1 MKIDTL
7 YQPKLSASGK
17 VTVAVC
23 FAFLGNAAVAAN
35 IEAIGQTSVQQQHNV
50 DIVNIAAPTAQGLSH
65 NQYNKYNVSQHGAVL
80 NNALSAGKSQL
91 AGNLSA
97 NKNFQGQAASVI
109 LNEVVSKNPSLILGQ
124 QEIFGIAADY
134 VLANPNG
141 ITHNGGSILNAN
153 RASLVVGTPTVSD
166 GALKSFNIS
175 DNGKQLQVNGN
186 LSGNRVVDLL
196 APQVVVG
203 KSANVNAADAINV
216 SSGKSNFDYKT
227 AQIEALDAASNAPV
241 LDGHIFGSMRAGT
254 IRIHATDKRAKQNI
268 QNAAITGTRYLNI
281 DSKGNLSIQSANLTG
296 AQMELF
302 ARDTDIKGTVT
313 SHSANKSSSGKE
325 AQNVQH
331 FRSDRNKTETFTA
344 SNINA
349 SESLTL
355 NNSGSLNLS
364 AANINAGALT
374 ASATGNINSNAVK
387 TTNRT
392 ESDHTQSKGLWY
404 NNNLSSSA
412 DESLHQTKI
421 NAGSVNIATTGKV
434 QLDATELNSAADA
447 RIAAQQ
453 GIVLSSNS
461 ETDSSSTYVSF
472 KNETAALKTGIATK
486 SSKNS
491 TAHQTKISAAGDIG
505 LISEG
510 DLSTYGA
517 SIAANGNV
525 VTDVNNINL
534 GTQTTINTNSLD
546 DQKKYWGGLFGGE
559 SQVQN
564 NRTENLHG
572 SSITANSNV
581 VLGAKNGVNV
591 YGSTVEGQAGT
602 FVSSKAGNVDIKN
615 ATSTDTSAQSARK
628 GTIFNITTSK
638 TSSNSSIEKV
648 TGSTLVSN
656 ADLTVVSNKDI
667 NVIGSALFAAQK
679 LQLSSAGDLTIDAA
693 KAVENKQVNEYSIKG
708 YSGTETNKE
717 NGSVTAKAGIK
728 FTDTHTDTHSVGLNG
743 SILTGKNTQ
752 LSSNS
757 NVTVSGSQVNGEES
771 VNISA
776 ANDVNVVASKG
787 SNTVTESGRVTD
799 LGVSATAYEKNNVAG
814 VGVSVGITSTKTD
827 ATTVTNTSHVSNINT
842 GGNATI
848 TANGNI
854 NQEGTVINATGNV
867 VEAAKNVTHAAA
879 HSGAKSDVKQN
890 GGGLVV
896 SAGIS
901 TNKGIGGEIT
911 AQGQGNSST
920 HNESTATVTTIN
932 AGNAIVLANDKV
944 SDEGTKYDVTGA
956 INIDAG
962 SYHNTA
968 AHNTSNSS
976 SKQGGASLTVG
987 AYTKDGSNV
996 DVNANLNVNYA
1007 DENKKE
1013 STAVKGDMNATNVV
1027 INAKDSAEIAS
1038 NITANNNVNITAG
1051 NGVTFTESANTA
1063 SNQGTAV
1070 NVGIGAGATINVET
1084 GVAVPHVNG
1093 SVGVNKTDNASSTAA
1108 GANVAAGN
1116 EIKINANNGDVNL
1129 HGTNLV
1135 SNNSVEVE
1143 GNKVNTSGAI
1153 SSVNEKNLTVNVN
1166 GSYASGKPNGGIN
1179 AKGKNEA
1186 NVTNT
1191 ANTIQSDNVVITT
1204 GSPTGLSVNN
1214 TTINGNNVAYYYDDS
1229 KAPAANRYTYRPRQ
1243 PSYAKRRLRY

>member
-1 MKIDTL
+1 M
-7 YQPKLSASGK
+7 
-17 VTVAVC
+17 
-23 FAFLGNAAVAAN
+23 
-35 IEAIGQTSVQQQHNV
+35 
-50 DIVNIAAPTAQGLSH
+50 
-65 NQYNKYNVSQHGAVL
+65 
-80 NNALSAGKSQL
+80 
-91 AGNLSA
+91 
-97 NKNFQGQAASVI
+97 I

-268 QNAAITGTRYLNI
+268 QNAAIIGTRYLNI

-325 AQNVQH
+325 AKNVQH

-404 NNNLSSSA
+404 NNNLSSST
-412 DESLHQTKI
+412 DESLHQTK
-421 NAGSVNIATTGKV
+421 
-434 QLDATELNSAADA
+434 
-447 RIAAQQ
+447 
-453 GIVLSSNS
+453 
-461 ETDSSSTYVSF
+461 
-472 KNETAALKTGIATK
+472 
-486 SSKNS
+486 
-491 TAHQTKISAAGDIG
+491 
-505 LISEG
+505 
-510 DLSTYGA
+510 
-517 SIAANGNV
+517 
-525 VTDVNNINL
+525 
-534 GTQTTINTNSLD
+534 INTNSLD

-656 ADLTVVSNKDI
+656 ADLTFVSNKDI

-679 LQLSSAGDLTIDAA
+679 LQLSSAGNLTIDAA

-728 FTDTHTDTHSVGLNG
+728 FTDTHTDTHSVNLNG

-776 ANDVNVVASKG
+776 ANDVNIVASKG
-787 SNTVTESGRVTD
+787 SNTVIESGRVTD
-799 LGVSATAYEKNNVAG
+799 LGVSATAYKK
-814 VGVSVGITSTKTD
+814 ITLQAS
-827 ATTVTNTSHVSNINT
+827 AYLS
-842 GGNATI
+842 ALP
-848 TANGNI
+848 AP
-854 NQEGTVINATGNV
+854 
-867 VEAAKNVTHAAA
+867 
-879 HSGAKSDVKQN
+879 KQMQ
-890 GGGLVV
+890 
-896 SAGIS
+896 I
-901 TNKGIGGEIT
+901 
-911 AQGQGNSST
+911 
-920 HNESTATVTTIN
+920 
-932 AGNAIVLANDKV
+932 
-944 SDEGTKYDVTGA
+944 
-956 INIDAG
+956 
-962 SYHNTA
+962 
-968 AHNTSNSS
+968 
-976 SKQGGASLTVG
+976 
-987 AYTKDGSNV
+987 
-996 DVNANLNVNYA
+996 
-1007 DENKKE
+1007 
-1013 STAVKGDMNATNVV
+1013 
-1027 INAKDSAEIAS
+1027 
-1038 NITANNNVNITAG
+1038 
-1051 NGVTFTESANTA
+1051 
-1063 SNQGTAV
+1063 
-1070 NVGIGAGATINVET
+1070 
-1084 GVAVPHVNG
+1084 P
-1093 SVGVNKTDNASSTAA
+1093 
-1108 GANVAAGN
+1108 
-1116 EIKINANNGDVNL
+1116 
-1129 HGTNLV
+1129 
-1135 SNNSVEVE
+1135 
-1143 GNKVNTSGAI
+1143 
-1153 SSVNEKNLTVNVN
+1153 
-1166 GSYASGKPNGGIN
+1166 
-1179 AKGKNEA
+1179 
-1186 NVTNT
+1186 
-1191 ANTIQSDNVVITT
+1191 
-1204 GSPTGLSVNN
+1204 
-1214 TTINGNNVAYYYDDS
+1214 
-1229 KAPAANRYTYRPRQ
+1229 
-1243 PSYAKRRLRY
+1243 

>member
-1 MKIDTL
+1 M
-7 YQPKLSASGK
+7 
-17 VTVAVC
+17 
-23 FAFLGNAAVAAN
+23 
-35 IEAIGQTSVQQQHNV
+35 
-50 DIVNIAAPTAQGLSH
+50 
-65 NQYNKYNVSQHGAVL
+65 
-80 NNALSAGKSQL
+80 
-91 AGNLSA
+91 
-97 NKNFQGQAASVI
+97 I

-153 RASLVVGTPTVSD
+153 RVSLVVGTPTVSD

-268 QNAAITGTRYLNI
+268 QNATITGTRYLNI

-302 ARDTDIKGTVT
+302 AHDTDIKGTVT

-325 AQNVQH
+325 AKNVQH

-404 NNNLSSSA
+404 NNNLSSST

-421 NAGSVNIATTGKV
+421 N
-434 QLDATELNSAADA
+434 
-447 RIAAQQ
+447 
-453 GIVLSSNS
+453 
-461 ETDSSSTYVSF
+461 
-472 KNETAALKTGIATK
+472 TK
-486 SSKNS
+486 SLN
-491 TAHQTKISAAGDIG
+491 
-505 LISEG
+505 
-510 DLSTYGA
+510 
-517 SIAANGNV
+517 
-525 VTDVNNINL
+525 
-534 GTQTTINTNSLD
+534 

-615 ATSTDTSAQSARK
+615 ATSTNTSAQSARK

-728 FTDTHTDTHSVGLNG
+728 FTDTHTGTHSVNLNG

-776 ANDVNVVASKG
+776 ANDVNIVASKG
-787 SNTVTESGRVTD
+787 SNTVIESGRVTD
-799 LGVSATAYEKNNVAG
+799 LGVSATAYKK
-814 VGVSVGITSTKTD
+814 ITLQAS
-827 ATTVTNTSHVSNINT
+827 AYLS
-842 GGNATI
+842 ALP
-848 TANGNI
+848 AP
-854 NQEGTVINATGNV
+854 
-867 VEAAKNVTHAAA
+867 
-879 HSGAKSDVKQN
+879 KQMQ
-890 GGGLVV
+890 L
-896 SAGIS
+896 
-901 TNKGIGGEIT
+901 
-911 AQGQGNSST
+911 
-920 HNESTATVTTIN
+920 
-932 AGNAIVLANDKV
+932 
-944 SDEGTKYDVTGA
+944 
-956 INIDAG
+956 
-962 SYHNTA
+962 
-968 AHNTSNSS
+968 
-976 SKQGGASLTVG
+976 
-987 AYTKDGSNV
+987 
-996 DVNANLNVNYA
+996 
-1007 DENKKE
+1007 
-1013 STAVKGDMNATNVV
+1013 
-1027 INAKDSAEIAS
+1027 
-1038 NITANNNVNITAG
+1038 
-1051 NGVTFTESANTA
+1051 
-1063 SNQGTAV
+1063 
-1070 NVGIGAGATINVET
+1070 
-1084 GVAVPHVNG
+1084 P
-1093 SVGVNKTDNASSTAA
+1093 
-1108 GANVAAGN
+1108 
-1116 EIKINANNGDVNL
+1116 
-1129 HGTNLV
+1129 
-1135 SNNSVEVE
+1135 
-1143 GNKVNTSGAI
+1143 
-1153 SSVNEKNLTVNVN
+1153 
-1166 GSYASGKPNGGIN
+1166 
-1179 AKGKNEA
+1179 
-1186 NVTNT
+1186 
-1191 ANTIQSDNVVITT
+1191 
-1204 GSPTGLSVNN
+1204 
-1214 TTINGNNVAYYYDDS
+1214 
-1229 KAPAANRYTYRPRQ
+1229 
-1243 PSYAKRRLRY
+1243 